1 MSSFSADWLA
11 LREPY
16 DARARNPV
24 VLDAVVAS
32 AKSCLSMRIVD
43 LASGIG
49 STLLALAPRL
59 AARQVWR
66 LVDNDLELLTYARKR
81 TRSRAFVI
89 DACALDLNS
98 SLQDAL
104 NGPIDLVT
112 AFALLDLVSETWL
125 ERLVCEIVRRSIPIY
140 ATLTYDGRAEI
151 SPADPLDAAVVAAVN
166 THQRTDKGFG
176 PALGPAAGYAAIAQF
191 ESMKYSVVHGA
202 SDWVFG
208 PDDREMQ
215 MRIFASWAS
224 AARETRQI
232 SDSDMVGWLA
242 RRRDAVIAACSFIRV
257 GHVDFFAM
265 PVRVLEA

>member
-1 MSSFSADWLA
+1 MSSFSAEWLA

-16 DARARNPV
+16 DGRARNPV
-24 VLDAVVAS
+24 VLNAVVAS
-32 AKSCLSMRIVD
+32 AKDCLSMRIVD
-43 LASGIG
+43 LGSGIG

-59 AARQVWR
+59 EARQVWR
-66 LVDNDLELLTYARKR
+66 LVDNDLELLTHARKR
-81 TRSRAFVI
+81 THSSAFAI
-89 DACALDLNS
+89 EACALDLNC